1 MVGYGQRSGRE
12 DMVSVMASVPL
23 PLFKGRKQDPL
34 AEAARAETR
43 ATADRLAALT
53 AEVEAEVAALH
64 ASLVRGRDQLA
75 LLRDGILPQARTS
88 LESAVAGYPVDR
100 VDFLTV
106 IDNQV
111 TLYRHEL
118 DWWRLL
124 TRFAGDLADL
134 ERVIGKEV
142 LR

>member
-1 MVGYGQRSGRE
+1 
-12 DMVSVMASVPL
+12 VPL
-23 PLFKGRKQDPL
+23 PLFKGSKQDPL
-34 AEAARAETR
+34 AEAARAEAR
-43 ATADRLAALT
+43 ATEDRLGAMT
-53 AEVEAEVAALH
+53 DEVEAQVVTLH
-64 ASLVRGRDQLA
+64 ASLVRTRDQLA

-88 LESAVAGYPVDR
+88 LESAIAGYPVDR
-100 VDFLTV
+100 IDFLTV

-134 ERVIGKEV
+134 ERMTGEEV

>member
-1 MVGYGQRSGRE
+1 
-12 DMVSVMASVPL
+12 MVSVMASVPL

-43 ATADRLAALT
+43 VTENLLAAMSD
-53 AEVEAEVAALH
+53 EVEAEVVGLH
-64 ASLVRGRDQLA
+64 ASLVRTRDQLA

-88 LESAVAGYPVDR
+88 LESAIAGYPVGR
-100 VDFLTV
+100 IDFLTV
-106 IDNQV
+106 INNQV

-124 TRFAGDLADL
+124 TRFASDLADL
-134 ERVIGKEV
+134 ERVTGQEV